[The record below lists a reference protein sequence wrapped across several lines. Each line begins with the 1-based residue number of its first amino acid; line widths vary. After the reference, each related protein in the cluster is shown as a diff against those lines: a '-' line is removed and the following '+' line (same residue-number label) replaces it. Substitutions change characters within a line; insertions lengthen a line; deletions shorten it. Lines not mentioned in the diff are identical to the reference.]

1 MGRLDL
7 GGLMPVTP
15 MDKSDYEIRLEL
27 DISPAEFY
35 GDDSLSWLAPSEED
49 VIEAQC
55 MSYYLNLDEEE

>member
-1 MGRLDL
+1 
-7 GGLMPVTP
+7 MPVTP